1 MQNIITINARLDS
14 PCCIIGS
21 MWRIP
26 YQTNTFYVKQN
37 NLSMWFLLLIR
48 VQRIYDN
55 PKGRNKDSFRI
66 LVDRLWPRGLSK
78 DKVKV
83 DLWQKDIAPSNS
95 LRKWFGHD
103 ENKWDEFKRKYFKEL
118 DKKSD
123 SDTVDRIIKLA
134 KEQNSITLLYGTKEE
149 RFNNAVALKE
159 YLEEKIIK

>member
-1 MQNIITINARLDS
+1 MR
-14 PCCIIGS
+14 
-21 MWRIP
+21 
-26 YQTNTFYVKQN
+26 
-37 NLSMWFLLLIR
+37 FLLLIR

-55 PKGRNKDSFRI
+55 PKGRNNNDNDFRI

-103 ENKWDEFKRKYFKEL
+103 EKKWNEFKRRYFKEL
-118 DKKSD
+118 DKKSEL
-123 SDTVDRIIKLA
+123 VNIILSKL
-134 KEQNSITLLYGTKEE
+134 KEEESSSITLLYGTKED

-159 YLEEKIIK
+159 YLDEKSKNITVS